1 MKKDVVKR
9 HKSQNCPAK
18 KPAKYAK
25 KSAKNKIQILSS
37 ASHSQQFAEDWV
49 VEKDFTCVR
58 LGLLRFTQAIAFFLL
73 FFSIPIADYLIHAIE
88 EYEIFIIFS
97 IFFIAILSAVLL
109 INPCMIFRSVNWLQ
123 QGNIKLKGQQIEL
136 KIDNKIHHISV
147 LNIKKFK
154 CYKIN
159 NYRAKIEV
167 LKIIIKMKNG
177 SKFSLYQ
184 STNFSENIYILY
196 SVGVMIESIL
206 PDHFEKINKGDWLHR
221 KETNHYADTLATVL
235 VIIFIGIVIYFK
247 MNDFLFIMAMLVL
260 IIIAPRFTLFI
271 ASTQHSSDTYIY
283 YINRT

>member
-1 MKKDVVKR
+1 MKKDIVKR
-9 HKSQNCPAK
+9 SKNK
-18 KPAKYAK
+18 KRPVKNYAK
-25 KSAKNKIQILSS
+25 CAKNKIQILSS

-73 FFSIPIADYLIHAIE
+73 FFSIPITDYLIHAIE
-88 EYEIFIIFS
+88 EYEIFIMFS

-109 INPCMIFRSVNWLQ
+109 INPCIIFRGVNWLQ

-147 LNIKKFK
+147 PNIKKFK

-184 STNFSENIYILY
+184 STNFSDNIYILY

-206 PDHFEKINKGDWLHR
+206 PDRFEKIDKGAWLHR
-221 KETNHYADTLATVL
+221 KETIHYADILTV
-235 VIIFIGIVIYFK
+235 VFITTFIGIVIYFK
-247 MNDFLFIMAMLVL
+247 MYDFLFIVSMLVL
-260 IIIAPRFTLFI
+260 IIIAPRFTLFVT
-271 ASTQHSSDTYIY
+271 STRHSSDTHIY

>member
-1 MKKDVVKR
+1 MKKYIAK
-9 HKSQNCPAK
+9 HNKSQKRPAK
-18 KPAKYAK
+18 KPARYAK
-25 KSAKNKIQILSS
+25 KSANSKIQILSS

-88 EYEIFIIFS
+88 EYEIFIVFS
-97 IFFIAILSAVLL
+97 IFVTAIVSAALL
-109 INPCMIFRSVNWLQ
+109 INPCMIFRGVNWLR
-123 QGNIKLKGQQIEL
+123 QGNIKLKGQQVEL

-167 LKIIIKMKNG
+167 VKIIIKMKNG

-206 PDHFEKINKGDWLHR
+206 PDRFEKINKGDWLHR
-221 KETNHYADTLATVL
+221 KETKHYADILAAVF

-247 MNDFLFIMAMLVL
+247 MYDFLFIMAMLVL
-260 IIIAPRFTLFI
+260 IVIAPRFTLSI
-271 ASTQHSSDTYIY
+271 TSTQHNSDTYIY
-283 YINRT
+283 YVNRT

>member
-9 HKSQNCPAK
+9 HKSQNYLAK
-18 KPAKYAK
+18 KPARYAK
-25 KSAKNKIQILSS
+25 KSAKSKIQILSS
-37 ASHSQQFAEDWV
+37 ASHSQQFADDWV
-49 VEKDFTCVR
+49 VEKDFTCAR
-58 LGLLRFTQAIAFFLL
+58 LGLLRFTQTIAFFLL
-73 FFSIPIADYLIHAIE
+73 FFSIPIADYLIHPIE

-97 IFFIAILSAVLL
+97 IFFIAILSAILL
-109 INPCMIFRSVNWLQ
+109 INPCMIFRGVNWLQ
-123 QGNIKLKGQQIEL
+123 QGNIKLKDQQIEL

-167 LKIIIKMKNG
+167 VKIIIKMKNG
-177 SKFSLYQ
+177 SKFFLYQ

-206 PDHFEKINKGDWLHR
+206 PDRFEKINKGDWLHR
-221 KETNHYADTLATVL
+221 KETNHYVDTLATVL

-247 MNDFLFIMAMLVL
+247 MYDFLFIMAMLVL
-260 IIIAPRFTLFI
+260 IIIAPRFTLSI